1 MGVERPLFCVAET
14 FLVGRD
20 GWDIILGEWGEW
32 DILWEVGLSR
42 NGWNIILGEWQSK
55 GVGTTFLGVG
65 GVGLGWMEVGAL
77 IPQSCWP
84 KSVCVLGIGAL

>member
-1 MGVERPLFCVAET
+1 MERPLFCVAET

-42 NGWNIILGEWQSK
+42 NG
-55 GVGTTFLGVG
+55 
-65 GVGLGWMEVGAL
+65 
-77 IPQSCWP
+77 
-84 KSVCVLGIGAL
+84 